1 MAKRRKVAGSPK
13 AKGGKSKKK
22 QTRKATK
29 AEREIDALNEMLLG
43 VLQSK
48 AKRKRAK
55 KKALKES
62 GLWADFEMSD
72 DILDVEDDY

>member
-1 MAKRRKVAGSPK
+1 MAKRKKP
-13 AKGGKSKKK
+13 SK
-22 QTRKATK
+22 RD
-29 AEREIDALNEMLLG
+29 RELDALNQMLLG

-48 AKRKRAK
+48 AKRRRAI

-62 GLWADFEMSD
+62 GLWDDFEMSD